1 MNKEKFS
8 EIVNKDSLTMEEFLN
23 DISEQLTNDKTID
36 NAIQQLYN
44 SISEINEDE
53 ELLGFTIRTYNDIVE
68 YINDK
73 FDIAKSMA
81 DMFINNILDLNHLDV
96 EFAVEYIAFLFKL
109 NKIANNHLA
118 ITTQN
123 IVTKKYNE
131 IIGVDTNGQSD

>member
-53 ELLGFTIRTYNDIVE
+53 ELLGFTTRTYNDIVE

>member
-1 MNKEKFS
+1 
-8 EIVNKDSLTMEEFLN
+8 
-23 DISEQLTNDKTID
+23 
-36 NAIQQLYN
+36 
-44 SISEINEDE
+44 
-53 ELLGFTIRTYNDIVE
+53 
-68 YINDK
+68 
-73 FDIAKSMA
+73 
-81 DMFINNILDLNHLDV
+81 MFINNILDLNHLDV